1 MNLDAIKDILAE
13 HFTNYAVVVLDEET
27 GVLEFRYNNEMIGK
41 MLFKE
46 ATKEMESYDVDD
58 YEVVWDEEEF
68 DE

>member
-27 GVLEFRYNNEMIGK
+27 GVMEFRYNNEMIGK

-46 ATKEMESYDVDD
+46 ATKEMESYDVD
-58 YEVVWDEEEF
+58 YEVVWDEED

>member
-1 MNLDAIKDILAE
+1 MNLDSIKDTLAE
-13 HFTNYAVVVLDEET
+13 HFTNYAIVVLDEET

-46 ATKEMESYDVDD
+46 ATKEMESYDVD
-58 YEVVWDEEEF
+58 YEVVWDEED